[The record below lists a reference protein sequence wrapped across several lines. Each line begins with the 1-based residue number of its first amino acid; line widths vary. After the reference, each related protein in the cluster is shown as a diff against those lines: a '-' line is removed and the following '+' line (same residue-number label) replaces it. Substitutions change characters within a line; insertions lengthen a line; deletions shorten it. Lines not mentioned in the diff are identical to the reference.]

1 MTRDEL
7 NMLKDVAEL
16 TAEVSALRAENKCL
30 REDRDAWKEYAMR
43 VVPPMPTV
51 AAPVPNLPL
60 CSCPPGTVCM
70 NTACPHRAVI
80 S

>member
-7 NMLKDVAEL
+7 KLLADITEI

-43 VVPPMPTV
+43 VMPPMPTV
-51 AAPVPNLPL
+51 AAPAQNIPL
-60 CSCPPGTVCM
+60 CQCPPGTVCM